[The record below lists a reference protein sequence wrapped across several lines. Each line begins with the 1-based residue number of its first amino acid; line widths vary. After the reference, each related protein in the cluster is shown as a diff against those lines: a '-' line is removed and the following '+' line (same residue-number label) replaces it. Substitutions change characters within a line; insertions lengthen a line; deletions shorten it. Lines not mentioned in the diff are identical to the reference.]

1 MPQETRPRVLL
12 ADDHAGILSALKR
25 MLQPSCEVVESV
37 TDGIAAVE
45 AAARLKP
52 DVLVLDL
59 AMPGMG
65 GIDACRQIKQ
75 ATPNVKVVILTANN
89 DPDLKREAFS
99 VGASAFVLKKF
110 MAEELLNAIRTA
122 FLGDGRRPV
131 RE

>member
-1 MPQETRPRVLL
+1 MAHETRPRVLL

-25 MLQPSCEVVESV
+25 MLHPSCEVLESV

-122 FLGDGRRPV
+122 FLGDGRQPAH
-131 RE
+131 E

>member
-1 MPQETRPRVLL
+1 MPHEIRPRVLL
-12 ADDHAGILSALKR
+12 ADDHAGILTALKR

-65 GIDACRQIKQ
+65 GIDACRKIKLANPQ
-75 ATPNVKVVILTANN
+75 VKVVILTANN
-89 DPDLKREAFS
+89 DPDLKREAFN
-99 VGASAFVLKKF
+99 VGASAFILKKF
-110 MAEELLNAIRTA
+110 MAEELLNAIRAA
-122 FLGDGRRPV
+122 FLGDTRRPV
-131 RE
+131 TE

>member
-1 MPQETRPRVLL
+1 
-12 ADDHAGILSALKR
+12 

-65 GIDACRQIKQ
+65 GIDACRKIKLANPQ
-75 ATPNVKVVILTANN
+75 VKVVILTANN
-89 DPDLKREAFS
+89 DPDLKREAFN
-99 VGASAFVLKKF
+99 VGASAFILKKF
-110 MAEELLNAIRTA
+110 MAEELLNAIRAA
-122 FLGDGRRPV
+122 FLGDTRRPV
-131 RE
+131 TE